1 VLTKTAAT
9 ITIGGI
15 ALLGVG
21 FVNASTSA
29 SADIICF
36 NNLVGPVQSPD
47 GTAKFQ
53 IVSDGT
59 GVSFQ
64 LTGARS
70 AVSMVLHLADGT
82 SKSIKW
88 PAGIKSYDDFHAE
101 PRQKVNTYD
110 VCKDESAA
118 VTTTTTS
125 TTAAPTTTTTVAP
138 TTTAPATTTTT
149 EAPEVEAT
157 TTTTAAPIVTTT
169 TMMKPQVEPTVFTNP
184 APALPATGQ
193 DLRGIEMAAGGSL
206 ALGGAMLFAARRR
219 PTRS

>member
-29 SADIICF
+29 SADIVCF

-53 IVSDGT
+53 IVGGGT

-64 LTGARS
+64 LTGTRS

-82 SKSIKW
+82 SASIKW
-88 PAGIKSYDDFHAE
+88 PTGIKSYDDFHAE
-101 PRQKVNTYD
+101 PRQKITTYD
-110 VCKDESAA
+110 VCKDESVA

-125 TTAAPTTTTTVAP
+125 TTTAPTTTTTVAP

-149 EAPEVEAT
+149 QAPEVVAT
-157 TTTTAAPIVTTT
+157 TTTTTVAPTTT
-169 TMMKPQVEPTVFTNP
+169 MKPQVEPTVFTNP